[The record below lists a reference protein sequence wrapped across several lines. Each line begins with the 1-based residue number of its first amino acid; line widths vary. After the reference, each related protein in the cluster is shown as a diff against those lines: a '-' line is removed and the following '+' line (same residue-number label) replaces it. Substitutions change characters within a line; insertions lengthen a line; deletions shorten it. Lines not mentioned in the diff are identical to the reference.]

1 VNSYVTAEI
10 SASAVHSNLAL
21 LRGCLGPA
29 TRLCASIKADCF
41 GHGSRLLLD
50 VIAPL
55 ADMLAVTLPEEA
67 VTVHRLGAE
76 LPILS
81 FISACAYGEPSQR
94 DEAIEELI
102 ERNIIQTITSAEE
115 IPLVGRVARR
125 CGKQA
130 QVHVKVDTGMGR
142 SGVIAHE
149 AAEVVRQASDEPG
162 LRLTGLYS
170 HLATADEED
179 RSFAIEQIDV
189 FRRVI
194 AECDGAKGLIRHLA
208 NSAATVELPE
218 SHFDMVRP
226 GVAVFGYQ
234 PWAHAGGRCPL
245 RPALRLTG
253 RLLPV
258 RELPAGVSCGY
269 GLTHTFDRPS
279 RVACVPTGYGDGY
292 LRCLSNLASAS
303 VRGVDVPI
311 CGQVSMDLLILDVT
325 EVPGA
330 RMGDEVELIS
340 PEWASPR
347 SVEGLARLAGTI
359 PQEVTSRLGSRI
371 RRVLVD

>member
-1 VNSYVTAEI
+1 MNSYVTAEI
-10 SASAVHSNLAL
+10 SASAVRNNLEL
-21 LRGCLGPA
+21 LRGYLGPA

-41 GHGSRLLLD
+41 GHSLRLLLD

-55 ADMLAVTLPEEA
+55 AEMLAVTLPEEA
-67 VTVHRLGAE
+67 VAVRRFGAE

-102 ERNIIQTITSAEE
+102 GRNIIQTITSAEE

-125 CGKQA
+125 CEKQA

-142 SGVIAHE
+142 SGVVARR
-149 AAEVVRQASDEPG
+149 AAEVVRHACDEPG

-170 HLATADEED
+170 HFATADEED
-179 RSFAIEQIDV
+179 RGFALEQIDV

-245 RPALRLTG
+245 RPALRLTA
-253 RLLPV
+253 RLLPI
-258 RELPAGVSCGY
+258 RELAAGASCGY

-279 RVACVPTGYGDGY
+279 RVACVPIGYGDVY
-292 LRCLSNLASAS
+292 LRCLSNLASAG

-311 CGQVSMDLLILDVT
+311 CGQVSMDLLIRDVT
-325 EVPGA
+325 DVPEA
-330 RMGDEVELIS
+330 RLGDEVELIS
-340 PEWASPR
+340 PDPASPR
-347 SVEGLARLAGTI
+347 SVANLARLAGTI
-359 PQEVTSRLGSRI
+359 PQEVTCRVASRI
-371 RRVLVD
+371 RHVLVK